1 MGAVTSA
8 DDIVELN
15 PNQRVIDEALGSI
28 IRWCLYKF
36 HARLVETSGVS
47 IDRSMISILTRLSA
61 AGTLRISD
69 LADRLGLDRS
79 TLSRQVS
86 AAVAAGYV
94 SRTTDESDSR
104 AYLVSMTDEGK
115 TAYQAVRRARTR
127 IMAELTNQMT
137 PTEVARVSD
146 ALPVLARALDNLASP
161 SGPEL

>member
-1 MGAVTSA
+1 MAAATSVG
-8 DDIVELN
+8 DTVDLS
-15 PNQRVIDEALGSI
+15 PNQSVIDDALGAI
-28 IRWCLYKF
+28 IRWSLYEF
-36 HARLVETSGVS
+36 HARLVATSGVS

-61 AGTLRISD
+61 SGTLRISD

-79 TLSRQVS
+79 TLSRQVA

-115 TAYQAVRRARTR
+115 AAYEAVRRARTR
-127 IMAELTNQMT
+127 IMAELTSQMT

-146 ALPVLARALDNLASP
+146 ALPILVRALDNLATP
-161 SGPEL
+161 SALDL